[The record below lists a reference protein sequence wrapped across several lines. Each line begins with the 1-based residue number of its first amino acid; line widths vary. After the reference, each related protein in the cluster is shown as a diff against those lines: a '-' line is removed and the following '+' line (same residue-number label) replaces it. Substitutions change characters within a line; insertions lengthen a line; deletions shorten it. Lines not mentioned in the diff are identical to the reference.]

1 MQADIFDVSVQDF
14 QSVIA
19 QGSANKPVLVAFW
32 SAQCDIC
39 KLQLPLLEQLQR
51 EHHNAFTLARI
62 NCDVEHQIVKHF
74 DIKSVPTVYMFV
86 NGQGVDGFAGEQTTP
101 FINDFIKRHL
111 PDPAQLKLDEG
122 QTLLAQGHLEAAKT
136 CFLEARHINPTDNN
150 IALALA
156 QVYLAM
162 GTFEDAKPLLDMIPM
177 ADQNALYHNLISELE
192 LAQQSSQT
200 PEISALEKRLE
211 ETDDKQEIQYQLA
224 IQYNQAGRHAE
235 ALNLLYSLLVSDLGY
250 ENGAAKKTMLDI
262 LATVNE
268 QALVSEYRR
277 KLYSLLY

>member
-1 MQADIFDVSVQDF
+1 MQADIVDVSVQDF

-39 KLQLPLLEQLQR
+39 KLQLPILEQLQR
-51 EHHNAFTLARI
+51 EHHNAFTLAKI
-62 NCDVEHQIVKHF
+62 NCDIEHQIVKHF

-101 FINDFIKRHL
+101 FINDFIKKHL
-111 PDPAQLKLDEG
+111 PDPAQLLVEEG
-122 QTLLAQGHLEAAKT
+122 QTLFAQGHLEEAKA
-136 CFLEARHINPTDNN
+136 CILQAHNISPTDNN
-150 IALALA
+150 IKLALA

-162 GTFEDAKPLLDMIPM
+162 GTFEDAKPLLENIPM
-177 ADQNALYHNLISELE
+177 ADQNMIYHSLISELE

-200 PEISALEKRLE
+200 PEISALEKSLE
-211 ETDDKQEIQYQLA
+211 ETDDKQPIQYQLA
-224 IQYNQAGRHAE
+224 IQYNNAGRHGE
-235 ALNLLYSLLVSDLGY
+235 ALNLLYALLVCDLGY

-268 QALVSEYRR
+268 QVLVSEYRR